1 MKKQKPITV
10 PKMDPRDKAAQ
21 LKRSMGK
28 DQALKIASN
37 LAKNL
42 KTMSVGDYNAEISS
56 PKDVKK
62 GEQFWAHVAGTL
74 RNQKGFTLFE
84 LVFSLAILGIVCL
97 AIAEIGVIAHFVAK
111 FW

>member
-1 MKKQKPITV
+1 MKKHKPITLSRI
-10 PKMDPRDKAAQ
+10 DPRDKATELRRA
-21 LKRSMGK
+21 MGK
-28 DQALKIASN
+28 DHALKLASN

-42 KTMSVGDYNAEISS
+42 RNMNVGDYNAEITS

-74 RNQKGFTLFE
+74 RNQKGFTAIE
-84 LVFSLAILGIVCL
+84 LIFCLTVLGIVCL